1 MDIIEIKDFPRYFVS
16 KRGNVYSHHSKNMI
30 ELKRCPTKDGYLR
43 VCLWKNGKGVCKTI
57 HRLVAEAFIPN
68 PENKPQ
74 INHKNGNKKD
84 NRVQNLEWSTQSENQ
99 LHKYRI
105 LGFKGAAFR
114 KFGKDNPS
122 SKIVIQLNDNGDII
136 AEFYGGAEAYRK
148 TGINPRHICDCCKG
162 RAKTAG
168 GYRWKYK
175 N

>member
-1 MDIIEIKDFPRYFVS
+1 M
-16 KRGNVYSHHSKNMI
+16 
-30 ELKRCPTKDGYLR
+30 ELKKIKNFPGYFISNTGSVFSKHGKTITKLKPCLNKDNYPR
-43 VCLWKNGKGVCKTI
+43 VCLWKDGFGYTKTI
-57 HRLVAEAFIPN
+57 HRLVAEAFILN

-74 INHKNGNKKD
+74 INHKNGIKTD
-84 NRVQNLEWSTQSENQ
+84 NRAENLEWCTQSENQ

-122 SKIVIQLNDNGDII
+122 SKIVIQLNDDGDII

-148 TGINPRHICDCCKG
+148 TGINPRHICDCCRG
-162 RAKTAG
+162 RVMHAG